1 MSNPVFN
8 LVDTTMLIAPAHLN
22 IPVVMRRIVNRRRSE
37 MASTITA
44 LAKMIDLAAT
54 GAIMEM
60 EIQAARGPRG
70 NLTKASFLVVCA
82 IDVLLRFYED
92 ITAGI

>member
-1 MSNPVFN
+1 MV
-8 LVDTTMLIAPAHLN
+8 N
-22 IPVVMRRIVNRRRSE
+22 I
-37 MASTITA
+37 ITA
-44 LAKMIDLAAT
+44 LFKMIDLAAT

-70 NLTKASFLVVCA
+70 NLTKASVLVVCA
-82 IDVLLRFYED
+82 IDVLLPFYED